1 MSSLFL
7 VVNSVN
13 TKYEEQKNIEINRIK
28 IAKLKGCLWEEQKI
42 RLINPIG
49 EKGAALSIDGGS
61 KALLCFP
68 FKGTEC
74 EIFDTKTIVPT
85 FSTKFSHQSTQLAFY
100 TES

>member
-1 MSSLFL
+1 M
-7 VVNSVN
+7 N